1 MYRLGYSILDMFI
14 GLYHKSRIFFLK
26 IEVFGFHI
34 FLIIPPR
41 KPIKPK
47 LLRTFKTLKQNMSRT
62 FSATQQANFAKNS
75 DPAQGVS
82 ICIPRVF
89 NNISWKRI
97 KGHMIDANLGFVERV
112 DVVPVAGKNYKRAFV
127 HFAAGKWNMRDST
140 ARAALRALQ
149 EGKKIKREYESP
161 WYWLVGISGAARPA
175 EAPKPKQRK
184 TKIDLS
190 PSTEAESKAS
200 YDLSAQQDEELAPGK
215 LTRQSNEPNLDDPIV
230 ARAMQNSP
238 TSSKVSDEQL
248 EMHSELSEQAASFM
262 ATEENAEDN

>member
-1 MYRLGYSILDMFI
+1 
-14 GLYHKSRIFFLK
+14 
-26 IEVFGFHI
+26 
-34 FLIIPPR
+34 
-41 KPIKPK
+41 
-47 LLRTFKTLKQNMSRT
+47 MSRT

-97 KGHMIDANLGFVERV
+97 KGHMIHAKLGFVERV

-127 HFAAGKWNMRDST
+127 HFAAGKWNMRDAT
-140 ARAALRALQ
+140 ARAALKALQ
-149 EGKKIKREYESP
+149 EGKKIKLEYESP
-161 WYWLVGISGAARPA
+161 WFWLVGISGAARPA

-190 PSTEAESKAS
+190 PSTEEESKAS

-262 ATEENAEDN
+262 ATEETAEDN

>member
-1 MYRLGYSILDMFI
+1 
-14 GLYHKSRIFFLK
+14 
-26 IEVFGFHI
+26 
-34 FLIIPPR
+34 
-41 KPIKPK
+41 
-47 LLRTFKTLKQNMSRT
+47 MSRT
-62 FSATQQANFAKNS
+62 FSAQQQANFAKNS

-127 HFAAGKWNMRDST
+127 HFAAGKWNMRDAT
-140 ARAALRALQ
+140 ARAALKALQ
-149 EGKKIKREYESP
+149 EGKKIKLEYEAP

-200 YDLSAQQDEELAPGK
+200 YDLSAQPDEELGNP
-215 LTRQSNEPNLDDPIV
+215 LNDPII
-230 ARAMQNSP
+230 ARAMAGNSP
-238 TSSKVSDEQL
+238 THQVRVSDEQL
-248 EMHSELSEQAASFM
+248 EENSHLSEQAATFL
-262 ATEENAEDN
+262 AKEEMEAN

>member
-1 MYRLGYSILDMFI
+1 M
-14 GLYHKSRIFFLK
+14 K
-26 IEVFGFHI
+26 IEVFRFHI

-149 EGKKIKREYESP
+149 EGKKIKLEYESP
-161 WYWLVGISGAARPA
+161 WFWLVGISGAARPA

-200 YDLSAQQDEELAPGK
+200 YDLSAQQDEELAPPK
-215 LTRQSNEPNLDDPIV
+215 LTRQSNMPNLDDPIV

-238 TSSKVSDEQL
+238 TYTKVSDEQL
-248 EMHSELSEQAASFM
+248 EQHSELSEQAAAFM
-262 ATEENAEDN
+262 ASQETAEDN

>member
-1 MYRLGYSILDMFI
+1 
-14 GLYHKSRIFFLK
+14 
-26 IEVFGFHI
+26 
-34 FLIIPPR
+34 
-41 KPIKPK
+41 
-47 LLRTFKTLKQNMSRT
+47 MSRT
-62 FSATQQANFAKNS
+62 FSAQQQANFAKNS

-127 HFAAGKWNMRDST
+127 HFAAGKWNMRDAT
-140 ARAALRALQ
+140 ARAALKALQ
-149 EGKKIKREYESP
+149 EGKKIKLEYEAP

-200 YDLSAQQDEELAPGK
+200 YDLSAQPDEELGHP
-215 LTRQSNEPNLDDPIV
+215 LNDPII
-230 ARAMQNSP
+230 ARAMAGNSP
-238 TSSKVSDEQL
+238 THQVRVSDEQL
-248 EMHSELSEQAASFM
+248 EANSHLSEQAASFV
-262 ATEENAEDN
+262 ATEEDAN

>member
-1 MYRLGYSILDMFI
+1 
-14 GLYHKSRIFFLK
+14 
-26 IEVFGFHI
+26 
-34 FLIIPPR
+34 
-41 KPIKPK
+41 
-47 LLRTFKTLKQNMSRT
+47 MSRT
-62 FSATQQANFAKNS
+62 FSAQQQANFAKNS

-127 HFAAGKWNMRDST
+127 HFAAGKWNMRDAT
-140 ARAALRALQ
+140 ARAALKALQ
-149 EGKKIKREYESP
+149 EGKKIKLEYEAP

-190 PSTEAESKAS
+190 PSTEEESKAS
-200 YDLSAQQDEELAPGK
+200 YDLSAQPDEELGNP
-215 LTRQSNEPNLDDPIV
+215 LNDPII
-230 ARAMQNSP
+230 ARAMAGNSP
-238 TSSKVSDEQL
+238 THQVSDEQL
-248 EMHSELSEQAASFM
+248 EANSHLSEQAASFV
-262 ATEENAEDN
+262 ATEEDAN